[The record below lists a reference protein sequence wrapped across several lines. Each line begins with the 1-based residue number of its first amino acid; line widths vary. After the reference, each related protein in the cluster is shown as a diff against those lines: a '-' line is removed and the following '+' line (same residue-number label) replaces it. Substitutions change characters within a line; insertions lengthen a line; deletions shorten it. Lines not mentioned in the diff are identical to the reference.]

1 MRQVAA
7 VAGGLAILCGAWALA
22 AGGQVD
28 RTDDEA
34 AVRAAVERYMDAR
47 ARGDAGA
54 IRAVLTEDAD
64 QFTTSGE
71 WRRGREAVVA
81 GTLEA
86 SRRNPGE
93 RAIEVEGVRFA
104 GPDVAIV
111 DGPYAIGAR
120 RVWTTIVLSR
130 APDGWRLAA
139 IRNMAPSGPVAP
151 ATP

>member
-7 VAGGLAILCGAWALA
+7 VAGGVAMLCGVWALA
-22 AGGQVD
+22 AAGQVD

-34 AVRAAVERYMDAR
+34 AVRAAVQRYMAAR
-47 ARGDAGA
+47 ASGDAGA

-81 GTLEA
+81 GTIEA
-86 SRRNPGE
+86 SSRNPGD
-93 RAIEVEGVRFA
+93 RAIEVEGVRFPGA
-104 GPDVAIV
+104 DVAIA

-130 APDGWRLAA
+130 APDGWRIAA
-139 IRNMAPSGPVAP
+139 IRNTAPSGPVAP
-151 ATP
+151 GTP